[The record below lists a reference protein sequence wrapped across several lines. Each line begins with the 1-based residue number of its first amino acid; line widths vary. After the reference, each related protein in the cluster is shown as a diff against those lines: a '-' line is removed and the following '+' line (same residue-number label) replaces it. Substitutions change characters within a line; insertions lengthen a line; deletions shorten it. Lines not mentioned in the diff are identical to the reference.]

1 MIDPFTATGG
11 GQTPDEPQPV
21 GSTGPRLAEAFQWIA
36 QNDPTTVAA
45 AKVLVRAGGAVV
57 MANPTGPDQKAP
69 WDLRTPDEKKS
80 DGDRLGSDRS
90 KGGVWSATTDPDRLD
105 AILERAEAQIG
116 QPPNIGL
123 NVGLSGLVLV
133 DCDQADQVEAV
144 QKMAQPDDPE
154 GYVSTTRSP
163 GVQRDDDTWHHSG
176 GGHFLFYDDI
186 GLGPVSQ
193 FTMESGADVYAD
205 GGRYVMVPPSKR
217 DEGKYEVTGPVRP
230 LSSAPW
236 LTDTLAEVARERAAQ
251 DEARA
256 ARAEASQS
264 VLGGGAD
271 ALGPF
276 DVWND
281 GVSWDELLSEA
292 GWKEAGRA
300 TDCGC
305 PRWVID
311 GRKGSSGTAHEL
323 GCSHKSV
330 NVTGE
335 SGPLQVWTD
344 NLPDYL
350 QKWDDLHP
358 RKGDH
363 IRLTKAQFAAALRH
377 DSDLAA
383 FAEAE
388 GLEIALGD
396 LASFRMS
403 GVAPAPSVSE
413 EELEDF
419 WNSSDVLTKIR
430 DRAIAK
436 RVSPSLVL
444 LAVLATV
451 SYVVPPTVRIPGI
464 IGRPSPLN
472 LYVGVVG
479 ESGAGKGAA
488 TGVAREL
495 LGGLPYGPVV
505 SRLGTGEGLYRLL
518 GVRPSGKQAMT
529 DRRTYRRTA
538 AVLLDVPEVT
548 ELNNLTSKEGA
559 TITSALL
566 QAWSGEAFGSSY
578 ADVNRLFSFPA
589 MSYRLSMLV
598 GVQPEAS
605 EALLAKD
612 SIGLPQRM
620 VFVSTNT
627 TAELPRTLAP
637 DLSEDEKIDVS
648 HILDRFGAED
658 RAGFRW
664 HHPGEVPAPLVVHDD
679 EGNPVP
685 NPDVLDGVFPVFS
698 EVTPDTENVHTVT
711 VCQRA
716 LDAVWDADDA
726 KKQRPYGYVPSRE
739 ERLNAHRLLNTVRV
753 ASLLSF
759 LQGGTGDVG
768 DREWD
773 QALVIFSLH
782 DDAVAEMFMRL
793 DKAQADRATATGK
806 AQGHQRMAA
815 DEVVLSENEKKA
827 ELARAKVIKYLG
839 GKDLE
844 DADGWASRE
853 NVRRAIP
860 SRARHLTQEVLDD
873 LVTDGIV
880 ESREGEKAPN
890 GKVPVLY
897 RLT

>member
-264 VLGGGAD
+264 VLGGQEAPSGSI
-271 ALGPF
+271 GE
-276 DVWND
+276 WND
-281 GVSWDELLSEA
+281 AHRWDDLLPEV
-292 GWKEAGRA
+292 GMVRLEDPEK
-300 TDCGC
+300 CGC
-305 PRWVID
+305 PLWHIT
-311 GRKGSSGTAHEL
+311 GRGSKKSAVAHEP
-323 GCSHKSV
+323 GCTESSV
-330 NVTGE
+330 TMEYG
-335 SGPLQVWTD
+335 SGPVHFWTSD
-344 NLPDYL
+344 LPGPLAGLD
-350 QKWDDLHP
+350 QD
-358 RKGDH
+358 RF
-363 IRLTKAQFAAALRH
+363 TKAQFVAHVRYGG
-377 DSDLAA
+377 DFRA

-388 GLEIALGD
+388 GLGADLGD
-396 LASFRMS
+396 LESFRMD
-403 GVAPAPSVSE
+403 GKATPAPSVSE

-419 WNSSDVLTKIR
+419 WSSSDVLAKIR

-844 DADGWASRE
+844 DADGWASLTRI
-853 NVRRAIP
+853 RRGIP
-860 SRARHLTQEVLDD
+860 STARGLAPEALDD
-873 LVTDGIV
+873 LVADGVV